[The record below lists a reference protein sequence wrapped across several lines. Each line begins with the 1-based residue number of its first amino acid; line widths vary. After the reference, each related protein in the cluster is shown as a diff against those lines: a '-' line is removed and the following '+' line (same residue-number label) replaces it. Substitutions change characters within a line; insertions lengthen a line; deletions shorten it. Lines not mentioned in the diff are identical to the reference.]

1 MVQPWT
7 TRWDGIQQPPGTGL
21 SSEDAEQQGLFLT
34 QLYLPERYQLYF
46 ASLLTSVLDVN
57 VWTTLANVTKTDVI
71 CVSMA
76 TPTSPFCTCL
86 VGVPIDNY
94 RWGTLYNETVLANCT
109 HPGTQQ
115 PLWWCQASW
124 RAKSGKDATWYIKS
138 LAYMHNFPALP
149 IQPQELDILGTLTA
163 TRCFYLNYTSG
174 TKVNEGGVDIFP
186 RDIYRNASAWCNET
200 LQNQFIPGF
209 DAIGLPNDL
218 FLICGQR
225 AWKGIP
231 GKAVGGPCTF
241 GQLTFFHPRSVTLP
255 KLRRRRRGTRR
266 FTPDC
271 NSDVEFW
278 NKAERITASIISQIG
293 TAHALASLNK
303 LGCWLAKEAN
313 ATSAALSA
321 LLTDVDSVRHAS
333 LQNRAAI
340 DFLLLAQGH
349 GCQDFEGMCCMNLSD
364 HSESVHASIQ
374 KLKAL
379 TQQLHVHDEWNL
391 FGDWKWGWPWLRKV
405 LIGLSIVGCII
416 TCILCM
422 IPCILTC
429 VR

>member
-1 MVQPWT
+1 M
-7 TRWDGIQQPPGTGL
+7 
-21 SSEDAEQQGLFLT
+21 
-34 QLYLPERYQLYF
+34 
-46 ASLLTSVLDVN
+46 
-57 VWTTLANVTKTDVI
+57 
-71 CVSMA
+71 
-76 TPTSPFCTCL
+76 
-86 VGVPIDNY
+86 
-94 RWGTLYNETVLANCT
+94 
-109 HPGTQQ
+109 
-115 PLWWCQASW
+115 
-124 RAKSGKDATWYIKS
+124 
-138 LAYMHNFPALP
+138 
-149 IQPQELDILGTLTA
+149 
-163 TRCFYLNYTSG
+163 SG

-200 LQNQFIPGF
+200 LQNQFIPGS

-225 AWKGIP
+225 AWKSIP
-231 GKAVGGPCTF
+231 RKAVVSPCTF

-255 KLRRRRRGTRR
+255 KRRRRRRGTRR

-271 NSDVEFW
+271 NSDVKFW

-379 TQQLHVHDEWNL
+379 TQQLHVRDEWNL
-391 FGDWKWGWPWLRKV
+391 FGDWKWGWPWLRKT

-429 VR
+429 VRRMIDTKLNALQSRVVRYHPLATIDHAVVCKGGTSELDDQWSIEA